1 MCRVLRDISCKFKV
15 IAVPENEFNA
25 WLMAQSSPAME
36 SSDPLVKEGADV
48 FKSAGCTGCHA
59 TKTVINKGSKGR
71 VGPNLAHVASRRDLG
86 AGMMRNADE
95 NGSLNDALLQENL
108 RTWIEDPEQIKP
120 GNLMSKGA
128 QVYTDPDKIN
138 RRTDIAASALSVII
152 EIDDC
157 KNTIMLNP
165 VGGR

>member
-1 MCRVLRDISCKFKV
+1 MECGEGKYFCHQDQKCKPIPKGYTV
-15 IAVPENEFNA
+15 TMP
-25 WLMAQSSPAME
+25 
-36 SSDPLVKEGADV
+36 DGTLVKEGADV

-86 AGMMRNADE
+86 AGMMRNSNE

-128 QVYTDPDKIN
+128 QVYTDPDKKLTEEQI
-138 RRTDIAASALSVII
+138 SQLVHYLSSL
-152 EIDDC
+152 
-157 KNTIMLNP
+157 K
-165 VGGR
+165 